1 MEVSPFRF
9 EAPVSPRDVIGREA
23 EAAKLRDYLLSG
35 RAVSIAA
42 PRRIGKTSLLGK
54 VAEDLGKHR
63 PRVIVVRVD
72 LLGLEGPGDFATR
85 WASAWR
91 EAMPVSGRARR
102 GLERAFNGLAG
113 LGVTVA
119 AVGVQVSFTREEDQA
134 PVLHAL
140 LDLPRQADCKVVVIL
155 DEFQALYDAWPDGE
169 GVLRGHVQRQLG
181 EVSYVFAGS
190 QPHLLEAAFSQQG
203 RAFYNQVLR
212 FPLGRLGVGELQTAL
227 GDRFAAGGRDVRDAL
242 PLLLAKA
249 DGHPQRSMLL
259 AHLLW
264 EQVGRR
270 RAATPEDVEAVLAKA
285 RTWVSEEMIGRWESL
300 TPVQRAALRAVHRY
314 GSAVVS
320 PATGGSHS
328 KASLQTA
335 QNYLARQAVIEV
347 DDNRSGSQGGVRYRL
362 VDPLLGDWLD
372 QRRRTT

>member
-1 MEVSPFRF
+1 MEASPFRF
-9 EAPVSPRDVIGREA
+9 EAPVSPHELIGRDA
-23 EAAKLRDYLLSG
+23 EAAALRAYLLAG

-42 PRRIGKTSLLGK
+42 PRRMGKTSLLGK
-54 VAEDLGKHR
+54 VAADLNTHK

-91 EAMPVSGRARR
+91 RALPAGGPARR
-102 GLERAFNGLAG
+102 GLERALNGLAG
-113 LGVTVA
+113 LGVSVA
-119 AVGVQVSFTREEDQA
+119 GVGVQVSFPRGQDQA
-134 PVLHAL
+134 PVLQAL
-140 LDLPRQADCKVVVIL
+140 LDLPRQAGGKVVVML
-155 DEFQALYDAWPDGE
+155 DEFQALFDAWPEGE

-181 EVSYVFAGS
+181 DVSYVFSGS

-212 FPLGRLGVGELQTAL
+212 FPLGRLGVGTLQVAI
-227 GDRFAAGGRDVRDAL
+227 GERFTNGGRDVSDAL
-242 PLLLAKA
+242 PRLLAIA

-264 EQVGRR
+264 EQVVGART
-270 RAATPEDVEAVLAKA
+270 ATPADAEAVLVKA
-285 RTWVSEEMIGRWESL
+285 RVWLSDEMIGRWESL
-300 TPVQRAALRAVHRY
+300 TPVQRAALGAVNRH

-320 PATGGSHS
+320 PATDGPHG

-335 QNYLARQAVIEV
+335 QNWLLRQAVIEV
-347 DDNRSGSQGGVRYRL
+347 DDRRAGSRGGARYRL
-362 VDPLLGDWLD
+362 VDPMLGDWLE
-372 QRRRTT
+372 QRRR